1 MISKIQKNKYVITII
16 LALATYVALC
26 GQKVLPVNN
35 FLAFLLIIPLI
46 RTYLKTDFTKVK
58 KEIFAFSL
66 IISFI
71 LVFGR
76 ILYSYRYSNTYSSF
90 KELLRLKSLLYIIG
104 DFSFIYSILDQIIPK
119 LIGIKIKNEISIKK
133 HPFLI
138 PFCIVFFCYI
148 LYFIIYYP
156 GILSGDSLSELN
168 MILGN
173 TPLTDHHT
181 VIHFLFMKIPYELG
195 YHITHSK
202 NIAVSFISITQ
213 MIIVS
218 SIYASMVNFINK
230 RNAPKS
236 LVYIS
241 IIYFA
246 MTPMHDFYSITMWK
260 DIIFSALCLLLT
272 MELYKLVEKKQITIK
287 NSYSFIIVS
296 LLAVF
301 FRNNAIYMY
310 YILSIISLYVFRKQL
325 KTIVLMLL
333 IVFATYYT
341 VKGPVYK
348 YFKIK
353 TSSSAEYI
361 AIPLQQIGRMAYKDI
376 TFTQREKE
384 MINKLIPVDELK
396 NSYNPEIVDS
406 IKFNKKYNA
415 SAFDNNKIEY
425 LKLWANLCIKHP
437 AIAIESYLTSTLG
450 YWYPNIEYWTS
461 LNQIDKNDIDV
472 YQETFIPNSLKEKVT
487 KLASRG
493 VPLIGNTWCIALCF
507 YIIIISSYIAVKRN
521 KKKYLYLFIPVFGIW
536 LTMMVAAPVF
546 AEFRYTYSAFTCLP
560 FLVSVP
566 YLTSKSTKATA
577 LKPMK

>member
-1 MISKIQKNKYVITII
+1 MISNIKKNKYVISVI
-16 LALATYVALC
+16 LALATYIALC

-35 FLAFLLIIPLI
+35 LLAFLLIIPLI
-46 RTYLKTDFTKVK
+46 KTYLKTDFTKVK

-66 IISFI
+66 IISLI

-90 KELLRLKSLLYIIG
+90 KELLRFRSLLYIIG
-104 DFSFIYSILDQIIPK
+104 NFSFIYSILDQIIPK

-138 PFCIVFFCYI
+138 PFCIIFFCYI

-156 GILSGDSLSELN
+156 GILSNDSLSELN

-173 TPLTDHHT
+173 TPITDHHT

-246 MTPMHDFYSITMWK
+246 MTPMHGFYSITMWK

-353 TSSSAEYI
+353 TSASAEYI
-361 AIPLQQIGRMAYKDI
+361 AIPLQQIGRMAYKNI
-376 TFTQREKE
+376 TFTQKEKK

-425 LKLWANLCIKHP
+425 LKLWGNLCIKHP
-437 AIAIESYLTSTLG
+437 AIAIESYLISTLG
-450 YWYPNIEYWTS
+450 YWYPNVEYWTS

-507 YIIIISSYIAVKRN
+507 YIIIISSYIAIKRN
-521 KKKYLYLFIPVFGIW
+521 KKRYLYLFIPVFGIW
-536 LTMMVAAPVF
+536 LTMMVATPVF

-560 FLVSVP
+560 FLISVP
-566 YLTSKSTKATA
+566 YLTDKSTK
-577 LKPMK
+577 KND

>member
-1 MISKIQKNKYVITII
+1 MISKIPKKQYIVSTV
-16 LALATYVALC
+16 LALITYVALC
-26 GQKVLPVNN
+26 GQKVLPLNN

-46 RTYLKTDFTKVK
+46 KAYLKTDFTKIKRGILV
-58 KEIFAFSL
+58 FSL

-76 ILYSYRYSNTYSSF
+76 ILYNFRYSNTYSSF
-90 KELLRLKSLLYIIG
+90 KELFRLKSLLYIIG
-104 DFSFIYSILDQIIPK
+104 NFSFIYSILDQIIPK

-138 PFCIVFFCYI
+138 PFIVILSCYI

-156 GILSGDSLSELN
+156 GILSNDSLLELN

-173 TPLTDHHT
+173 ETITDHHT
-181 VIHFLFMKIPYELG
+181 IIHFLFMKIPYELG
-195 YHITHSK
+195 YYITHSK

-213 MIIVS
+213 MIVVS
-218 SIYASMVNFINK
+218 TIYASMVNFINK
-230 RNAPKS
+230 RNAPKF

-246 MTPMHDFYSITMWK
+246 LIPMHGFYSITMWK

-272 MELYKLVEKKQITIK
+272 TELYKLVEKKQITIK

-296 LLAVF
+296 LLTVF

-310 YILSIISLYVFRKQL
+310 YILAITSLYVFRKQL

-333 IVFATYYT
+333 IVFGTYYI

-361 AIPLQQIGRMAYKDI
+361 AIPLQQIGRMAYKNV
-376 TFTQREKE
+376 TFTQSEKE
-384 MINKLIPVDELK
+384 MINKLIPIDELK

-406 IKFNKKYNA
+406 IKFNKKYNV
-415 SAFDNNKIEY
+415 SVFDNNKLEY

-450 YWYPNIEYWTS
+450 YWYPNVEYWTS
-461 LNQIDKNDIDV
+461 LNQIDKNDIGV
-472 YQETFIPNSLKEKVT
+472 YQITFIPSSIKEKVT
-487 KLASRG
+487 RLASRE
-493 VPLIGNTWCIALCF
+493 VPLIGNTWCIAACF
-507 YIIIISSYIAVKRN
+507 YIIIISSYITVKRN
-521 KKKYLYLFIPVFGIW
+521 RKRYLYLFVPVFGIW
-536 LTMMVAAPVF
+536 LTMMVATPVF
-546 AEFRYTYSAFTCLP
+546 AEFRYVYSAFTCLP
-560 FLVSVP
+560 FLISVP
-566 YLTSKSTKATA
+566 YLTNNPKKMIKNST
-577 LKPMK
+577 L